1 MQNYYHCL
9 ALHILVFVSPQ
20 CVEVI
25 TLEMLVVGGNL
36 EFGFQFSANLS
47 GMKQDDAQ

>member
-1 MQNYYHCL
+1 MQYYYHCL

-20 CVEVI
+20 YLEVV
-25 TLEMLVVGGNL
+25 TLEMLVIGGNL
-36 EFGFQFSANLS
+36 EFGFQFSANLT